1 MCVSQMPPIMHDAS
15 TIRGGYC
22 MIRYARAPCAED
34 DVLSHSLSED
44 ERAFLDFVCAAG
56 SGHSDPVLAGSGKD
70 LFPES
75 A

>member
-1 MCVSQMPPIMHDAS
+1 
-15 TIRGGYC
+15 

-34 DVLSHSLSED
+34 DVLSLSLSED

-56 SGHSDPVLAGSGKD
+56 SGHSDPALAESGKD